1 MGTQKALELFLDT
14 KQSIKCLLQRNM
26 RKCCHWY
33 QNHNYSGVSDCET
46 VAGVISIASVMVPT
60 LKMIAIAWLC
70 WDAKG
75 HDKPLHLIYGVVE
88 FRCWS
93 TIDVFVIAAVS
104 VLVWVG
110 GLMSIYPAMGALLF
124 ALVVIITMFA
134 AMAFDPR
141 LLWDLKPGSS
151 H

>member
-1 MGTQKALELFLDT
+1 MPPAT
-14 KQSIKCLLQRNM
+14 KYAKVLSLVPESQSL
-26 RKCCHWY
+26 WGSDY
-33 QNHNYSGVSDCET
+33 YS
-46 VAGVISIASVMVPT
+46 VAGVISIVSVMVPT

-70 WDAKG
+70 WEAKG
-75 HDKPLHLIYGVVE
+75 HGKPLHLIYGVVE
-88 FRCWS
+88 FGCWS
-93 TIDVFVIAAVS
+93 TIDVFVIAALS
-104 VLVWVG
+104 VLVGIG

-141 LLWDLKPGSS
+141 LLWDLEPGSS